1 MFNKKEETLDT
12 ILGSFTTLK
21 TKLTNF
27 VADKKGVKAD
37 LEEKLTT
44 TDADIE
50 KASKALETTRKLLGE

>member
-27 VADKKGVKAD
+27 VADKKVVKAN